1 VTRRDY
7 VDLEVIQELVI
18 SGLAAVAG
26 YLAGHPVLGWALG
39 LTSVVH
45 HVLVYATGD
54 RLLRPRA
61 GD

>member
-1 VTRRDY
+1 
-7 VDLEVIQELVI
+7 VIQELVI
-18 SGLAAVAG
+18 SGLAAVAW

-45 HVLVYATGD
+45 HVLVYATGH
-54 RLLRPRA
+54 RLPRPRA